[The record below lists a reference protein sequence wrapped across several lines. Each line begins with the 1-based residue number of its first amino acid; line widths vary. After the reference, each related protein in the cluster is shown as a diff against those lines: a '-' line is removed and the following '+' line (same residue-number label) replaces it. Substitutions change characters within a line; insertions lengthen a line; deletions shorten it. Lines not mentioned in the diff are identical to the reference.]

1 MAYTYQVFY
10 YCCDLPVLE
19 DLVNLSIESDKEKG
33 WEVMPSLLD
42 KSPNL
47 QTLVVKVLSSFQEN
61 THKFCSF
68 LSLYMSNGGVVSGSC
83 AQSYILLWRRVRLH
97 PYEGQGDSILFVE
110 VSSEGA

>member
-1 MAYTYQVFY
+1 M
-10 YCCDLPVLE
+10 LE
-19 DLVNLSIESDKEKG
+19 DLVNLAIESDKEKG
-33 WEVMPSLLD
+33 WEVMPSLLN

-47 QTLVVKVLSSFQEN
+47 QTLVIKVLSSFEEN
-61 THKFCSF
+61 THNSQFFSL

-83 AQSYILLWRRVRLH
+83 AQSYRLLWRRVRLH